1 LRGASRLITCG
12 AHVNEFACLLTAA
25 IDTNNIAAVFL
36 ILATDAGNRMM
47 ADFLDHHQTD
57 ESSAVSPASAAVA
70 NLIRRGGQGDPTAV
84 DDAASI
90 VKLVIMHDGRVT
102 PSEEVS
108 LARAVLAATEM

>member
-1 LRGASRLITCG
+1 LIKCG
-12 AHVNEFACLLTAA
+12 AHIDGFTCLLSA
-25 IDTNNIAAVFL
+25 INTNNIAAVFL

-57 ESSAVSPASAAVA
+57 ESSAVSAVSPASAAVA
-70 NLIRRGGQGDPTAV
+70 NLVRRGGQGDPTAV

-90 VKLVIMHDGRVT
+90 VKLVIMHDGRIT